1 MDFTGRE
8 PSAEELEQLKQECD
22 HSLLAESRQQD
33 FSLFLEDIRKLWEG
47 VLDIEVIADQQ
58 VLDQLAQDPYCSAAA
73 IEVVREAFSNAVR
86 HGKANKATLRLSLVG
101 SESEPLS
108 LSLEVLDNGILQA
121 GSLGFGLKTIAEL
134 SFDFELTKTNAGTCL
149 SARLTL
155 APELVKA

>member
-1 MDFTGRE
+1 
-8 PSAEELEQLKQECD
+8 
-22 HSLLAESRQQD
+22 
-33 FSLFLEDIRKLWEG
+33 
-47 VLDIEVIADQQ
+47 

-101 SESEPLS
+101 SGSDPLS
-108 LSLEVLDNGILQA
+108 LNLEVLDNGILQA
-121 GSLGFGLKTIAEL
+121 GSLGFGLRTIAEL
-134 SFDFELTKTNAGTCL
+134 SFDFELSQVPSGTCL